1 MKRTGDFHII
11 FVYSRNMPY
20 PPTVDN
26 IKVYYVSNEFIR
38 RGAKVTWL
46 QAGDVSARWERD
58 GIEFVKIGPSGHRL
72 IDPFIQ
78 LIRMVAFCRSTDANC
93 VYSDEWL
100 FFRRKQLNRLFL
112 QIGLRIVGVKYV
124 LDQRDPY
131 IDFEVARGNLKEG
144 SCKHRYLELLNN
156 LTFRLTD
163 LAIFPSET
171 YANEF
176 RGRGLPVKSS
186 LGAIRGIDD
195 QQFNHQVDGS
205 KIRSNLGLQNKFVVG
220 WFGMMLP
227 YRQLEEVV
235 IPLIERGRDFIPD
248 VHFLIGGSG
257 ELRGAFDRLQNSRPD
272 LGMTVLGSVPYAR
285 LPEHLAAC
293 DVLLCPLNTE
303 HRFASLTSPL
313 KILESLAV
321 GRPIIA
327 TETKVSKEDYK
338 DLVGVVWTGPNYD
351 SFREALIEV
360 YRRYDFHRDLAFRQ
374 AREFSRYN
382 LRFTI
387 SKIVN
392 AIEEAS
398 D

>member
-1 MKRTGDFHII
+1 MKRTSDFHII
-11 FVYSRNMPY
+11 FVYNRNMAY

-26 IKVYYVSNEFIR
+26 IKVYYVSREFVG

-46 QAGDVSARWERD
+46 QAGDVSAKWEKD
-58 GIEFVKIGPSGHRL
+58 GIEFVKIGSSGHRL
-72 IDPFIQ
+72 IGPFIQ

-93 VYSDEWL
+93 VYCDEWL

-112 QIGLRIVGVKYV
+112 QIGLRILDVEYV

-131 IDFEVARGNLKEG
+131 VDFEVARGNLKEG

-156 LTFRLTD
+156 LAFRLTD
-163 LAIFPSET
+163 LVVFPSET

-176 RGRGLPVKSS
+176 RRRGLPAENS
-186 LGAIRGIDD
+186 LGAIRGIDN
-195 QQFNHQVDGS
+195 QRFNPQVDGS
-205 KIRSNLGLQNKFVVG
+205 KIRSNLGLQDKFVVG

-235 IPLIERGRDFIPD
+235 IPLIERGRDFIPN

-257 ELRGAFDRLQNSRPD
+257 ELSGAFDHLRNSRPD
-272 LGMTVLGSVPYAR
+272 LGMTILGSVPYAK

-303 HRFASLTSPL
+303 HRLASLTSPL

-327 TETKVSKEDYK
+327 TETKVRDGDYK
-338 DLVGVVWTGPNYD
+338 DLIGVVWTGPDYD

-360 YRRYDFHRDLAFRQ
+360 HRRYEFYRDLAFKQ
-374 AREFSRYN
+374 ARDFSKYT
-382 LRFTI
+382 LEFTI
-387 SKIVN
+387 SKIAN

-398 D
+398 N